1 MKNQSSYI
9 SNFKNGQ
16 VIISRGI
23 KTKKNDWFLE
33 INLDNDENENKQ
45 FIYLDRN
52 IFLTKKSA
60 LSYAEQLLNKY
71 KLI

>member
-23 KTKKNDWFLE
+23 KTNKFDWFLE
-33 INLDNDENENKQ
+33 INLDNDEDGNQQ
-45 FIYLDRN
+45 FIFLDRN
-52 IFLTKKSA
+52 IFITKKSA
-60 LSYAEQLLNKY
+60 FSYAKQLLNKY